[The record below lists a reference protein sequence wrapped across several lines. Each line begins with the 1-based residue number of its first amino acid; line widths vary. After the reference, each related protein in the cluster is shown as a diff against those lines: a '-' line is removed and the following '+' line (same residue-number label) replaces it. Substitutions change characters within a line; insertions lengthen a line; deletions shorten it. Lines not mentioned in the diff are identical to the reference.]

1 MGKRVLQHDRNSNIY
16 IKKNP
21 EHITFKAKIERK
33 EKPSLSATL
42 SAPGVEQKGKH
53 TLLISK

>member
-16 IKKNP
+16 IKKT

>member
-1 MGKRVLQHDRNSNIY
+1 MRKWVKGCYNMRKIVIY
-16 IKKNP
+16 KKT

-33 EKPSLSATL
+33 EKPSVSATL

>member
-1 MGKRVLQHDRNSNIY
+1 MREIVIY
-16 IKKNP
+16 KKT

-33 EKPSLSATL
+33 EKPSVSATP